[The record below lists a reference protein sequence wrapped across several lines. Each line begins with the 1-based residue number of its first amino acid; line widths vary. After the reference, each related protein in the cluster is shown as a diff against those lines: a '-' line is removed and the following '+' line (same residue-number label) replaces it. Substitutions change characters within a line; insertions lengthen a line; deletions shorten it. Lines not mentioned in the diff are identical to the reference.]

1 MRFQVNFRKFTM
13 LACAALMLASLALS
27 TAHASKAPTVDYNFK
42 VHNVGR
48 NVILALMVSE
58 NGKNYGKFD
67 IGDGIEP
74 GETVTLVWDKSTDNS
89 NCEWYIK
96 AVFDDGEQSP
106 AKKFDFCEDDLV
118 LEFK

>member
-1 MRFQVNFRKFTM
+1 MRSQFNFRKLTL
-13 LACAALMLASLALS
+13 LACAALMLASFTLS
-27 TAHASKAPTVDYNFK
+27 SARAHKAPAVEYSFK
-42 VHNVGR
+42 VHNIGR

-58 NGKNYGKFD
+58 DGKGYGKFD

-89 NCEWYIK
+89 KCAWFIK